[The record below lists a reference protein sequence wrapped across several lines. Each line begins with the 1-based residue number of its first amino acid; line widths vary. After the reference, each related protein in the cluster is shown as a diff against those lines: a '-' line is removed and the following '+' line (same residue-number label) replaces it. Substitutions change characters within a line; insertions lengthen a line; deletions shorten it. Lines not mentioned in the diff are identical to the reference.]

1 MGTLDYLKDIYNLP
15 GKTISW
21 AIIEETTQSD
31 DTQKLKP
38 GLFNIPYILK
48 RSPGLH
54 HLQVGTLIL
63 YDVKTMFLLRR
74 QTLEMAGKINLHHE

>member
-1 MGTLDYLKDIYNLP
+1 M
-15 GKTISW
+15 
-21 AIIEETTQSD
+21 AITTA
-31 DTQKLKP
+31 
-38 GLFNIPYILK
+38 PYIFT

-63 YDVKTMFLLRR
+63 YDVKTMFLLRW